1 MARQNAG
8 LGLTVVRAGLRADY
22 AITPNVYGAAGGTL
36 GFVESTGQHQTQLGV
51 QAAIGYRLHLD
62 GRLHWRV
69 EANWQSA
76 KKTNLVPPWN
86 TYSLLV
92 GVSSSVAA
100 RPTPGAIPPTRS
112 ASAWQ
117 PVIGIAG
124 GYSRIHFVGGK
135 LNITVLSIPSW
146 GTGLSATLGTVWPTA
161 PTLYAVVPLGGKF
174 AFEPGVD
181 LHRTQFKSVTA
192 FSGNFAGRLD
202 YALSGGWYAAGGVNL
217 HLIKATK
224 GAFTDTTKTTVSV
237 PGVNLAW
244 GYRFH
249 LSGELAGR
257 VEINYTM
264 FKQNG
269 DLSQATN
276 TVGLMVGAAMPLH

>member
-1 MARQNAG
+1 MLFVNEFTIYPRLRETGGRDCGFLGPSHILPTARGGIVNRLSAITAVGALAVMMPSPSDAQRPQRPWSPEVGFQGGFSRFKLAGTGGLSKPADFFDVPGFVGLAPVFPAGIGALYAIVPLARQLALEPSFTTAQLSVARQNAG

-92 GVSSSVAA
+92 GGSSSVAA

-117 PVIGIAG
+117 PVIRIAG
-124 GYSRIHFVGGK
+124 ANSRIHFVCGK
-135 LNITVLSIPSW
+135 LNITVLSSPS
-146 GTGLSATLGTVWPTA
+146 
-161 PTLYAVVPLGGKF
+161 
-174 AFEPGVD
+174 
-181 LHRTQFKSVTA
+181 
-192 FSGNFAGRLD
+192 
-202 YALSGGWYAAGGVNL
+202 
-217 HLIKATK
+217 
-224 GAFTDTTKTTVSV
+224 
-237 PGVNLAW
+237 
-244 GYRFH
+244 
-249 LSGELAGR
+249 
-257 VEINYTM
+257 
-264 FKQNG
+264 
-269 DLSQATN
+269 
-276 TVGLMVGAAMPLH
+276 